1 LRQTRPKRN
10 KAAQLRQPKKL
21 ALHIN
26 QIWSMDFVADNLFDG
41 RKLRMLTVVDCYT
54 RESLDIHVD
63 QSLKGEDVVRVLNNI
78 VAARGKP
85 MTIKTDNELNAI
97 GFTTKRQSS
106 SRLQLAV
113 KKTALP

>member
-1 LRQTRPKRN
+1 MSCSGVKALGTTISAFTGCHGSRWSLRQKRQKRN

-78 VAARGKP
+78 VTGLDPVFQYR
-85 MTIKTDNELNAI
+85 
-97 GFTTKRQSS
+97 RY
-106 SRLQLAV
+106 V
-113 KKTALP
+113 